1 MINSRIIFMILLVT
15 FTLAS
20 CNREDSPEV
29 VTRKFAN
36 HFALGEYD
44 QAKQYGTEST
54 IKQLEMM
61 ESLASIG
68 VYLPDEENIEII
80 SDKDVECEMTSDST
94 SICKYL
100 EYGELVEIQLVKI
113 DKKWF
118 IDFPLDDYL
127 NDDEWYEDAEDEEDD
142 WEFDGT
148 ESQLN

>member
-1 MINSRIIFMILLVT
+1 MIKNKLIFVLLFVAFIIV
-15 FTLAS
+15 S
-20 CNREDSPEV
+20 CNKEDRPEV

-44 QAKQYGTEST
+44 QAKQYGTEAT

-80 SDKDVECEMTSDST
+80 SDKDVECVILSDTTSV
-94 SICKYL
+94 CKYL
-100 EYGELVEIQLVKI
+100 EYGEIVEIQLVKI

-118 IDFPLDDYL
+118 VDFPLEDYL
-127 NDDEWYEDAEDEEDD
+127 DDEEWYEDSDEEEDD

-148 ESQLN
+148 ELQLD